1 LDLPLC
7 VIEGLSAMGERARN
21 FSTLE
26 KMCLE
31 RAEIAEREKNYWLA
45 EAAEWRRL
53 KNSCAPYIESA
64 VTRQLDCFLDLE
76 RATGFSPE

>member
-1 LDLPLC
+1 
-7 VIEGLSAMGERARN
+7 MGQRARR

-31 RAEIAEREKNYWLA
+31 RAEIAEKEKNYWLA

-53 KNSCAPYIESA
+53 KNSCAPYVETA
-64 VTRQLDCFLDLE
+64 TTRQLDCFIDLE
-76 RATGFSPE
+76 RSPSFSPD